1 MYQITF
7 SIDLS
12 FRLMLTFFT
21 FSSGNEVRLD
31 ASGNYQ
37 PIEDKNNQWFG
48 ATVVSSG
55 ESGHILVN
63 TCTQ

>member
-1 MYQITF
+1 
-7 SIDLS
+7 
-12 FRLMLTFFT
+12 MLTYFT

-31 ASGNYQ
+31 ASGNFQ

-55 ESGHILVN
+55 ESGQILVN